1 MNLALARERMVSEP
15 SIVKAMQLR
24 LAARSEVMTMRT
36 MSYVAAVAL
45 GVATFAGPASAQ
57 LKGIGGH
64 VGGAGAPHIGGA
76 GIAAHSSIGTGLGA
90 SSSFGAGKVGAA
102 PLMTGRSVAAPN
114 AGLAAATAGS
124 PKAGFA
130 ARPGFTTN
138 PTVRGAWAGGHH
150 RRVWPYAAAAAGAGL
165 AYGVGTYG
173 YDYGYP
179 YDTGYYDPG
188 YDVAPVAPVAG
199 GLVDEGG
206 SCATPVL
213 VCRLYEPAEI
223 GLGCTCTANGGP
235 VRGVVQP

>member
-1 MNLALARERMVSEP
+1 
-15 SIVKAMQLR
+15 
-24 LAARSEVMTMRT
+24 MTMRT

-76 GIAAHSSIGTGLGA
+76 GIAAHPSIGAGLGA
-90 SSSFGAGKVGAA
+90 SPSFGAGKVGAA
-102 PLMTGRSVAAPN
+102 PLITGRSVAAPN

-130 ARPGFTTN
+130 ARPGFTSN
-138 PTVRGAWAGGHH
+138 PTIRGTWAGGHH

-165 AYGVGTYG
+165 AYGVGTDG

-179 YDTGYYDPG
+179 YDTGYYDPGYYDPG

-199 GLVDEGG
+199 GLVEEGG

-223 GLGCTCTANGGP
+223 GLGCTCTADGGP